1 MSFSEFGESLSLPKK
16 KKKKSQLYFSEK
28 IMKDKDQGLTVTGN
42 EKIFEFINF
51 TNVDNIIP
59 IFH

>member
-1 MSFSEFGESLSLPKK
+1 
-16 KKKKSQLYFSEK
+16 
-28 IMKDKDQGLTVTGN
+28 MKDKDQGLTVTGN